1 MPVDKKDAAELVDTI
16 RTALKDTEA
25 EPGIPHRGDLVLKLR
40 KCLSK
45 AEEIANGREG
55 N

>member
-1 MPVDKKDAAELVDTI
+1 MPIDKKDAAALVDTI
-16 RTALKDTEA
+16 RTALQDAEA

-45 AEEIANGREG
+45 AEEIANGRES